1 MMKDNSNILRNLAA
15 DTTFLGLQHYEN
27 HKRNNDVLNYYKVV
41 GPLYKK
47 GGTSNIF
54 VVRRR
59 TQPRTRFG
67 RWISHMKVDGST
79 VSLYSAALHA
89 PQIPSGI
96 LDGSEFIHS
105 DEPKQIYAIKS
116 LRKDRRG
123 SPCCLNSLK
132 NEAQLLKQLDHPNI
146 IRIFETFDRK
156 EEMNL
161 VLEFCSGGD
170 LHRRAP
176 YTEKNAAEIVK
187 KILLAVHCTYF
198 LCVLILSPR
207 L

>member
-1 MMKDNSNILRNLAA
+1 MAVDISS
-15 DTTFLGLQHYEN
+15 LGLQHSEN
-27 HKRNNDVLNYYKVV
+27 HKHCDVLDYFKVV
-41 GPLYKK
+41 GPIYKK
-47 GGTSNIF
+47 GGTSDIF

-67 RWISHMKVDGST
+67 RWISHMKVDGSA

-89 PQIPSGI
+89 PQIPFGI

-105 DEPKQIYAIKS
+105 DEPKQTFAIKRI
-116 LRKDRRG
+116 RKDLRG

-146 IRIFETFDRK
+146 IRIFETFDK
-156 EEMNL
+156 KKDMYL

-170 LHRRAP
+170 LHQRAP
-176 YTEKNAAEIVK
+176 YTERNAVEIVK
-187 KILLAVHCTYF
+187 KILLAVHRTYSF
-198 LCVLILSPR
+198 MCPYSLSKITIELLP
-207 L
+207 LS